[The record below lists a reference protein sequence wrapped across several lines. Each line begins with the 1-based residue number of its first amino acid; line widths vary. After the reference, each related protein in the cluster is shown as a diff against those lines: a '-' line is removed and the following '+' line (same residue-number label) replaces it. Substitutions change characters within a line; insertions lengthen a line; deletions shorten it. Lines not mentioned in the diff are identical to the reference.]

1 MRPAASDL
9 NLWVVFDQLMRT
21 RQVSRAALA
30 LGLSQPA
37 FSNALARLRRQLG
50 DPLFVRTPA
59 GMQPTPRAEA
69 MAPTVRDALARLQ
82 EAGRVQAAF
91 EPTHSTRE
99 FRLGLS
105 DIGEIY
111 FLPPLMHH
119 LAAQAPGVSVSTL
132 RQPSAQMAEALAGG
146 QLDLAVGLL
155 PQLQRGFYK
164 RQLFTQRY
172 VCLMRAGHPLAGAPP
187 SAEVFGA
194 AEHLRV
200 LAEGTGH
207 GQVDEALARHG
218 LRRRVRLSV
227 PHFVAVGHLLA
238 GTDLLATV
246 PERLAQAL
254 QGPFGLVQQPVP
266 APLPAA
272 AISLYWHARQHQDPA
287 NRWLRDTLAAQFSAT
302 PEPKSRV

>member
-1 MRPAASDL
+1 MRPAATDL
-9 NLWVVFDQLMRT
+9 NLWVVFDQLMSV

-37 FSNALARLRRQLG
+37 VSNALARLRRQLG
-50 DPLFVRTPA
+50 DPLFVRTPG

-69 MAPTVRDALARLQ
+69 MAPMVREALARLR
-82 EAGRVQAAF
+82 EADSADTHF
-91 EPTHSTRE
+91 EPARSTRE

-111 FLPPLMHH
+111 FLPPLMQH
-119 LAAQAPGVSVSTL
+119 LAQRAPGLSVSTL
-132 RQPSAQMAEALAGG
+132 RQPSDQMADALANG
-146 QLDLAVGLL
+146 QLDLAIGLL

-164 RQLFTQRY
+164 RQLFSQRY
-172 VCLMRAGHPLAGAPP
+172 VCLMRAGHPLAGALL
-187 SAEVFGA
+187 SAEAFEA

-200 LAEGTGH
+200 LAAGTGH

-218 LRRRVRLSV
+218 LRRRIRLSV

-254 QGPFGLVQQPVP
+254 VGPFGLVQQAVP
-266 APLPAA
+266 APLPGA
-272 AISLYWHARQHQDPA
+272 AISLYWHARQHKDPA
-287 NRWLRDTLAAQFSAT
+287 SRWLRDALAEQFGHAGN
-302 PEPKSRV
+302 PKRPT

>member
-1 MRPAASDL
+1 MGAPTSDL
-9 NLWVVFDQLMRT
+9 NLWVVFNQLMRT

-37 FSNALARLRRQLG
+37 VSNALARLRRQLG
-50 DPLFVRTPA
+50 DPLFVRTPT

-69 MAPTVRDALARLQ
+69 MAPAVHEALTRLQ
-82 EAGRVQAAF
+82 EVGQAQFDF
-91 EPTHSTRE
+91 EPMHSTRE

-111 FLPPLMHH
+111 FLPPLMQG
-119 LAAQAPGVSVSTL
+119 LAGQAPGVSISTL
-132 RQPSAQMAEALAGG
+132 RQPSARMAEALADG
-146 QLDLAVGLL
+146 QLDLAIGLL

-172 VCLMRAGHPLAGAPP
+172 VCLMRAGHPLAGAPLT
-187 SAEVFGA
+187 AESFQA

-218 LRRRVRLSV
+218 LRRRIRLSV

-246 PERLAQAL
+246 PERLAESLAA
-254 QGPFGLVQQPVP
+254 PFGLVQQAVP
-266 APLPAA
+266 APLPSA
-272 AISLYWHARQHQDPA
+272 AISLYWHARQHQDAA
-287 NRWLRDTLAAQFSAT
+287 NRWLRDALAARFG
-302 PEPKSRV
+302 PPDPKWP